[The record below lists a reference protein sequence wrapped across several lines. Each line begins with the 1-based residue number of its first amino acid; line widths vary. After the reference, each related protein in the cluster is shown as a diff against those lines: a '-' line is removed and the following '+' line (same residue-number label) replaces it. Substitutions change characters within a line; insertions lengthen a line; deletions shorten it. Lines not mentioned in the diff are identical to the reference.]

1 MSLYDYMYFQV
12 SVKAII
18 KDGSKILLLETP
30 YGAYD
35 FPGGRID
42 ETEKDLDLHEVLKRE
57 LQEEIGEKVKFTIG
71 NIAFASKRRYT
82 KNGKENRL
90 IAIFYEVEYISGE
103 IALSDEHDTFN
114 WVKPTSI
121 LHKPEKFMSEDE
133 NTQYKNYCSSF

>member
-1 MSLYDYMYFQV
+1 MYFQV
-12 SVKAII
+12 SVKAIV

-71 NIAFASKRRYT
+71 NIAFASKRHYT
-82 KNGKENRL
+82 KNKKENRL
-90 IAIFYEVEYISGE
+90 IAIFYEVDYKSGKIE
-103 IALSDEHDTFN
+103 LSNEHSKFK
-114 WVKPTSI
+114 WIEPQSI
-121 LHKPEKFMSEDE
+121 LNEPQKFMSHDE
-133 NTQYKNYCSSF
+133 YTNYKKYFEAG

>member
-12 SVKAII
+12 SVKAIV

-57 LQEEIGEKVKFTIG
+57 IQEEIGEKVEFTIG
-71 NIAFASKRRYT
+71 NIAFASKRIYT
-82 KNGKENRL
+82 KNDKENRL
-90 IAIFYEVEYISGE
+90 VAIFYEVDYKSGKIE
-103 IALSDEHDTFN
+103 LSDEHTRYT
-114 WVKPTSI
+114 WVEPQSI
-121 LHKPEKFMSEDE
+121 LNKPKKFMSQDE
-133 NTQYKNYCSSF
+133 YNNYKIYLQK